1 MDVDPDI
8 AALRRANRRPLW
20 IGVAVVAGTILLA
33 GLWVVRGAAAVRA
46 DLEAE
51 GHTDVEV
58 KIKGPFEFSYDA
70 KRGSM
75 VCGGHVTRLP
85 FSTSKSGSCFGTQG
99 PAVGAKPALPENEE
113 LAGNLRTQ
121 FPSLPVSMV
130 RCAPIP
136 PAAAE
141 ATCTLESDGGTPLE
155 VKLER
160 GGGQWTIKSP
170 ERILSRVV
178 LGEALAKELQ
188 EKVKAPVAVDCGT
201 GLFGYADKD
210 KLGCTARRQ
219 TAKKDGSLE
228 VTFAGE
234 GYTWTAKGI

>member
-8 AALRRANRRPLW
+8 AALRSANRRPIW
-20 IGVAVVAGTILLA
+20 IGLAVVAGALLLA
-33 GLWVVRGAAAVRA
+33 GLWVVRGAGAVRA

-58 KIKGPFEFSYDA
+58 KIKGPFELSYEA
-70 KRGSM
+70 KKGNM

-85 FSTSKSGSCFGTQG
+85 FSTSKSGTCFGTQA
-99 PAVGAKPALPENEE
+99 PAAAAKPAIPENEE

-121 FPSLPVSMV
+121 FPTLPVSTV
-130 RCAPIP
+130 RCAAIP
-136 PAAAE
+136 PGAPE

-155 VKLER
+155 VKLDR
-160 GGGQWTIKSP
+160 DGGRWTIKSP
-170 ERILSRVV
+170 ERIISRTT

-188 EKVKAPVAVDCGT
+188 EKVKAPVTVDCGT

-210 KLGCTARRQ
+210 KLSCAARRQ
-219 TAKKDGSLE
+219 TAKKDGKLE

-234 GYTWTAKGI
+234 GYTWTATGI